1 MLGVAVYNTPEQ
13 HENMTWQYQQMHGGS
28 WDCKS
33 EEMMSCEGLEN
44 MEIWLIYSTARVIP
58 REMKPV

>member
-1 MLGVAVYNTPEQ
+1 MLAVVVYNTPEQ

-28 WDCKS
+28 WDCRW
-33 EEMMSCEGLEN
+33 EEMMSCEGLED
-44 MEIWLIYSTARVIP
+44 WVIYSTARVIP